1 MTRPASV
8 TLTVVKGQLEPAE
21 FVFEERT
28 TCLIGRASDCRPK
41 LPSDA
46 HHDTVS
52 RHHCLLDINPPDA
65 CVRDF
70 GSRNGTYLNNRKIG
84 QREEHQTP
92 EEGAATAFPEHT
104 LSDGDEI
111 RIGDTVFRVSIR
123 AEQGSPSVLR
133 CVQCGREDSAELNA
147 RAGEHLCANCRT
159 DPQAAAELLLDLAR
173 SSDPALAG
181 ITGYTLLR
189 ELGRGGMGAV
199 YLARQQATGR
209 EVALKVMLPKVAT
222 NQVARARFLREVVI
236 TQDLR
241 HPNIATLHDAGFAGG
256 TFYLTTEFCP
266 DGSLDQLVARRGG
279 RLPVDEAVR
288 LFAQAL
294 EGLAHAHDRSVVHRD
309 LSPANILLHREA
321 DGSLTAKISD
331 FGIAKA
337 FDMAGLSGL
346 TLTGATAGKPSFVPR
361 QQIVDFRQATPA
373 MDLWSLAAS
382 LYWTLT
388 GRVPRE
394 FPAKQDPWL
403 AVLRSPAVPIRERAP
418 ELPGPLAEVIDRA
431 LTEQPRIGFEH
442 AAELRRAL
450 LAAV

>member
-8 TLTVVKGQLEPAE
+8 TLTVIQGPLEPAE
-21 FVFEERT
+21 FVFDERT
-28 TCLIGRASDCRPK
+28 TCVIGRSRDCHPK
-41 LPSDA
+41 LPGDTD
-46 HHDTVS
+46 HQTVS

-70 GSRNGTYLNNRKIG
+70 GSRNGTFLNDRKIG
-84 QREEHQTP
+84 QREQGQTP
-92 EEGAATAFPEHT
+92 EEGAATAFPEHV
-104 LSDGDEI
+104 LGDGDEI
-111 RIGDTVFRVSIR
+111 RIGNTVFRVTIT

-133 CVQCGREDSAELNA
+133 CVKCGREDSAELNA
-147 RAGEHLCANCRT
+147 RAGDHLCASCRT

-199 YLARQQATGR
+199 YLARQQVTGR

-222 NQVARARFLREVVI
+222 NQVARGRFLREVVI
-236 TQDLR
+236 TQELR

-256 TFYLTTEFCP
+256 TFYLTTEYCP

-288 LFAQAL
+288 LFAAAL
-294 EGLAHAHDRSVVHRD
+294 EGLAHAHERSVVHRD
-309 LSPANILLHREA
+309 LSPSNILLHRAA
-321 DGSLTAKISD
+321 DGALTPKISD

-337 FDMAGLSGL
+337 FDLAGLSGL

-361 QQIVDFRQATPA
+361 LQVVDFREATPA
-373 MDLWSLAAS
+373 MDLWSMAAS

-388 GRVPRE
+388 GLVPRD
-394 FPAKQDPWL
+394 FPPKQDPWL
-403 AVLRSPAVPIRERAP
+403 AVLQSPAVPIRERAP
-418 ELPGPLAEVIDRA
+418 QLPGPLAEVIDHA
-431 LTEQPRIGFEH
+431 LAEQPGSGFRH
-442 AAELRRAL
+442 AADLRRAL